1 MLKVLVWQV
10 SDDTSFKDKAIK
22 ILEEQHNGIEI
33 VGEASNKDIVKVDG
47 AGQYDVLLAVGAIK
61 RGMDRLPKDIDYL
74 NNLTKDTAYLHL
86 LKEKLLADW
95 IVCIPGF
102 TLEKYRQ
109 LQQSRLSILSVN
121 CFGGLLSNKL
131 GLPFLSPFV
140 NLFLGNA
147 DFIKFLNKPHEYLKE
162 KLVYK
167 GQRFDSTKTYEYPVV
182 MLGDISINMM
192 HYKTFEESV
201 EAWERRKARINW
213 SNLFVMM
220 WSINP
225 QELEQFDKLP
235 YGNKVCFVPFKSDL
249 DSAWY
254 INPDI
259 DSRQARFVHKV
270 NNFGRGLFYYY
281 DVFDMLLYGKK
292 TPLID
297 MG

>member
-1 MLKVLVWQV
+1 MLKVLIWHV
-10 SDDTSFKDKAIK
+10 SDDVRFKNNALK
-22 ILEEQHNGIEI
+22 ILEQQHGGIEI
-33 VGEASNKDIVKVDG
+33 IGEASNQDIIKVDIKED
-47 AGQYDVLLAVGAIK
+47 YDVILAVGANK
-61 RGMDRLPKDIDYL
+61 RGMDRLPKDIDHL
-74 NNLTKDTAYLHL
+74 NNLTKNTGYLNL
-86 LKEKLLADW
+86 SKEKLLADW

-109 LQQSRLSILSVN
+109 LQRSHLSIISVN

-140 NLFLGNA
+140 NLFLGNSA
-147 DFIKFLNKPHEYLKE
+147 FIKFLNKPNEYLKE
-162 KLVYK
+162 KLTYK
-167 GQRFDSTKTYEYPVV
+167 GQRFDSTNNYEYPVV
-182 MLGDISINMM
+182 LLGDIPINMM

-201 EAWERRKARINW
+201 ESWERRKARINW
-213 SNLFVMM
+213 HNLFVMM
-220 WSINP
+220 WSIKP
-225 QELEQFDKLP
+225 KELEQFDALP
-235 YGNKVCFVPFKSDL
+235 YDKKVCFVPFKSDL

-259 DSRQARFVHKV
+259 DKNQAHFVHKV

-297 MG
+297 M